1 MSTHSEP
8 PRGERALIRRIA
20 LELADR
26 TAAGAVPFGDD
37 AAGLPVGS
45 PAWVWTTDL
54 LTAGTD
60 FDPGRHA
67 WRQIGRKAMAVNL
80 SDCAAMGCAPR
91 VALCGLVLSDDLTQD
106 DALEIVRGVRACG
119 DEFGC
124 ALVGGDTNSW
134 PHPTVI
140 AVTVAAQCEPGLRP
154 VLRSGAR
161 PGDVVYVSGALGGS
175 ILGRHM
181 TFVPRVELGLELNR
195 RFAPHAMID
204 VSDGL
209 SVDLRQV
216 LEASGCAAELDRGL
230 LECAIHEDARR
241 LSAQDGQPALHHA
254 LHDGEDFELLVVL
267 DAATPAEELTQ
278 LGLLP
283 LGRITSGPPRLL
295 VSGGGQATEEIE
307 PRGWE
312 HFRG

>member
-1 MSTHSEP
+1 M
-8 PRGERALIRRIA
+8 
-20 LELADR
+20 
-26 TAAGAVPFGDD
+26 PFGDD
-37 AAGLPVGS
+37 MASLPGS
-45 PAWVWTTDL
+45 ANLLLTTDML
-54 LTAGTD
+54 MDGVD
-60 FDPGRHA
+60 FDSSRHD
-67 WRQIGRKAMAVNL
+67 WRAIGRKAMAVNL

-91 VALCGLVLSDDLTQD
+91 VALCGLVLSDDMTQD
-106 DALEIVRGVRACG
+106 DALEIIRGVRACG

-134 PHPTVI
+134 PNPAVI
-140 AVTVAAQCEPGLRP
+140 AVTVAAQCEAGLRP

-209 SVDLRQV
+209 SVDLRHI
-216 LEASGCAAELDRGL
+216 LEASGCGAELDRGL
-230 LECAIHEDARR
+230 LQRAVHEDAAR
-241 LSAQDGQPALHHA
+241 LSAQDGLSALHHA
-254 LHDGEDFELLVVL
+254 LHDGEDFELLAVL

-283 LGRITSGPPRLL
+283 LGRIASGPTRLL
-295 VSGGGQATEEIE
+295 LSGGGEATEEIE

>member
-1 MSTHSEP
+1 MTTHSEP

-20 LELADR
+20 LEMADR

-91 VALCGLVLSDDLTQD
+91 VALCGLVLSDDMTQD

-124 ALVGGDTNSW
+124 ALVGGDTL
-134 PHPTVI
+134 V
-140 AVTVAAQCEPGLRP
+140 
-154 VLRSGAR
+154 
-161 PGDVVYVSGALGGS
+161 
-175 ILGRHM
+175 
-181 TFVPRVELGLELNR
+181 
-195 RFAPHAMID
+195 
-204 VSDGL
+204 
-209 SVDLRQV
+209 
-216 LEASGCAAELDRGL
+216 
-230 LECAIHEDARR
+230 
-241 LSAQDGQPALHHA
+241 
-254 LHDGEDFELLVVL
+254 GEDEVTSL
-267 DAATPAEELTQ
+267 DEATRAVFK
-278 LGLLP
+278 GVP
-283 LGRITSGPPRLL
+283 L
-295 VSGGGQATEEIE
+295 
-307 PRGWE
+307 RGVHAFYSASAREWW
-312 HFRG
+312 